1 MLKKCI
7 YFLLMSLLLVQCIDR
22 ERDLSFDIE
31 GPEYDLAVPLINSR
45 ITIGRVA
52 DESKG
57 NTGIRID
64 SDGKATV
71 LYNGDVIRRTAAAIF
86 PPFPGILD
94 NPIPDT
100 LFNLP
105 LPFGSPSN
113 IFLIDRA
120 VFRNTRIFFEFEH
133 DLPEDVQI
141 RMQILNL
148 KRNNQNFDQTYTL
161 KYNGSFPNKII
172 TPQFSIDGW
181 ELVSNTNTITFYY
194 EAFRP
199 NGEKI
204 RLKNAIL
211 RFDLI
216 LFSYIEGYL
225 GYHIFGVDGNAIKI
239 GLFNQWQSGGFNLED
254 PKIVIRVDNAFGL
267 PVRSRVNKME
277 LTTITGN
284 VLSLESP
291 FLNVGIDFDH
301 PGFDE
306 IGKTKSTFFTFDK
319 NNSNIREI
327 FNEKTSLISY
337 DIDALVNPD
346 RDTTIKGYIDF
357 DAFFNINVAAE
368 VPLNGYV
375 RELVVSDTLPVD
387 LSGFE
392 EVQSGEFK
400 IITANDFPAE
410 VTLHVYFLDETGN
423 RLDDLFENT
432 GLVLPPAV
440 LQSNGKTQKGIEKT
454 TFVAISKTKLE
465 NIRKA
470 WNILIEGKLNTTGSN
485 DGKSLWLYDDYG
497 ITVKAGALLKYKK

>member
-1 MLKKCI
+1 MIIKQFFYAI
-7 YFLLMSLLLVQCIDR
+7 LLITAFSQCVDR
-22 ERDLSFDIE
+22 DIALDIE

-52 DESKG
+52 AESKG
-57 NTGIRID
+57 NTSIRID

-71 LYNGDVIRRTAAAIF
+71 AYNGDVIRRTAAAIF

-100 LFNLP
+100 LYDLP

-120 VFRNTRIFFEFEH
+120 TFRNTRIFFEFEH
-133 DLPEDVQI
+133 DQPEDVQI

-148 KRNNQNFDQTYTL
+148 KRNNQHFDQRYTL
-161 KYNGSFPNKII
+161 KYNGNFPNKII

-181 ELVSNTNTITFYY
+181 ELVSNTNAIRFYY
-194 EAFRP
+194 EAVRP
-199 NGEKI
+199 NGEKV

-225 GYHIFGVDGNAIKI
+225 GYHIFGVDGNAIRI
-239 GLFNQWQSGGFNLED
+239 GLFNAWKSGGFNFED
-254 PKIVIRVDNAFGL
+254 PKIVLRVDNAFGL
-267 PVRSRVNKME
+267 PVRSRVNKMQ
-277 LTTITGN
+277 LTTVTGN

-291 FLNVGIDFDH
+291 FINTGIDFDY
-301 PGFDE
+301 PGFNE
-306 IGKTKSTFFTFDK
+306 VGKTKSTFFTFDK

-327 FNEKTSLISY
+327 FNEKTNLISY

-375 RELVVSDTLPVD
+375 RELVVSDTLSLD
-387 LSGFE
+387 LSAFNS
-392 EVQSGEFK
+392 VHSGEFK

-410 VTLHVYFLDETGN
+410 VSLQIYFLDAEGR
-423 RLDDLFENT
+423 RLEELFAAE
-432 GLVLPPAV
+432 GLVLPAAV
-440 LQSNGKTQKGIEKT
+440 LLPNGRTQRGQERT
-454 TFVAISKTKLE
+454 TFVPLSQSKLE
-465 NIRKA
+465 NMRKSDRV
-470 WNILIEGKLNTTGSN
+470 LIEGRLNTTGSAE
-485 DGKSLWLYDDYG
+485 GKSLWLYDDYG